1 MSIRDAL
8 VKDAGPIA
16 GIYNQAVRDTVAIWN
31 DSEVDVANRRAWI
44 ADRQVAGYPVLV
56 LEEGGEVIGY
66 ASYGPYRP
74 FDGYKYSV
82 EHSVYVRPEH
92 HGRGYGRL
100 LMEALIE
107 RARKGK
113 VHVMIGGI
121 AAENEGS
128 LVLHKKLGFVE
139 TGRMPEVGQKFGR
152 WLDLVFMQ
160 LHVDNRREP

>member
-82 EHSVYVRPEH
+82 EHSVYVRPDH
-92 HGRGYGRL
+92 HGCGYGRL

>member
-160 LHVDNRREP
+160 LQVDNRREP

>member
-1 MSIRDAL
+1 MPIRDAL

>member
-44 ADRQVAGYPVLV
+44 ANRQVAGYPVIV

-160 LHVDNRREP
+160 LQVDNRREP

>member
-160 LHVDNRREP
+160 LKVDNRREP

>member
-1 MSIRDAL
+1 MPIRDAL

-16 GIYNQAVRDTVAIWN
+16 GIYNQAVRETVAIWN

-56 LEEGGEVIGY
+56 LEEDGEVIGY
-66 ASYGPYRP
+66 ASYGAYRP

-82 EHSVYVRPEH
+82 EHSVYVRPDH

-100 LMEALIE
+100 LMETLIE

-121 AAENEGS
+121 ASENEGS
-128 LVLHKKLGFVE
+128 LALHKKLGFVE

-160 LHVDNRREP
+160 LNIDNRLEP

>member
-1 MSIRDAL
+1 MPIRDAL

-82 EHSVYVRPEH
+82 EHSVYVRPDH

-160 LHVDNRREP
+160 LKVDNRREP

>member
-1 MSIRDAL
+1 MPIRDAL

-16 GIYNQAVRDTVAIWN
+16 GIYNQAVRETVAIWN

-56 LEEGGEVIGY
+56 LEEDGEVIGY

-82 EHSVYVRPEH
+82 EHSVYVRPDH

-100 LMEALIE
+100 LMETLIE

-113 VHVMIGGI
+113 VHMMIGGI
-121 AAENEGS
+121 ASENEGS

-160 LHVDNRREP
+160 LNIDNRVEP

>member
-1 MSIRDAL
+1 MPIRDAL

-160 LHVDNRREP
+160 LQVDNRREP

>member
-160 LHVDNRREP
+160 LKVDSRREP

>member
-1 MSIRDAL
+1 MIIRDAL
-8 VKDAGPIA
+8 AKDAGPVA
-16 GIYNQAVRDTVAIWN
+16 GIYNQAVRETVAIWN
-31 DSEVDVANRRAWI
+31 DTEVDVANRRAWI

-56 LEEGGEVIGY
+56 LEDEGEVVGY
-66 ASYGPYRP
+66 ASYGPFRP

-82 EHSVYVRPEH
+82 EHSVYLRTDY
-92 HGRGYGRL
+92 HGRGLGRL
-100 LMEALIE
+100 LMEKLIE

-128 LVLHKKLGFVE
+128 IALHRKLGFEE
-139 TGRMPEVGQKFGR
+139 TGRLPQVGQKFGR

-160 LHVDNRREP
+160 LRVDERQEP

>member
-1 MSIRDAL
+1 MPIRDAL

-82 EHSVYVRPEH
+82 EHSVYVRSDH

-160 LHVDNRREP
+160 LNVDNRREP